1 MPARAPARARAP
13 VASVGGDGDADH
25 FVRRNRLGHA
35 AVRAGMR
42 AVGHARADEL
52 RQFPPWRLRHD
63 GRLHHAHPGQ
73 PRGPAVLRRTCHRFL
88 RHRADRRRVRAH
100 ALCACLRQEPSR
112 PGSVHHRPRVH
123 GGRRRRLRHGIAAG
137 LHPDP
142 ERVTGPL
149 RNFLRRCGPMST
161 AHHRR
166 LRAAHARA
174 AAHPLQ
180 HPLRQPAARLGRRCA
195 RRARLGHQRQRGVH
209 VDVCRRIRSR
219 RSRRGAGRW
228 ESRPPFAASA
238 VIHGLLSDRG
248 DGRRHL
254 EHHRSLRRL
263 AFDRHR
269 GRRRQVLCP
278 KIRGVRDLH
287 HHDRPSDL
295 ASAGPVC
302 PRRRQVG
309 MASALVA
316 EVGRR
321 LATRARW
328 RPLEYAFWLAA
339 LASLF
344 LVPGRHLILTEIAW
358 LALFALSLDLIL
370 GYAGIISLGHAAFFG
385 LGSYLAALL
394 AKHGIIN
401 EPVLAL
407 VLSGVCAAVLG
418 FATSF
423 LVLRGS
429 DLTRLMVT
437 LGVAL
442 IMREIANQIPDITG
456 GADGLQGVVIGPIL
470 GVFQFDI
477 FGHVAYAY
485 CLAVLF
491 VLFLL
496 ARRVVYSPFGLSL
509 RAVKGNPLRAASISI
524 SVNARLVAIYT
535 FAAFY
540 AGIAGALL
548 AQTTAFASLDVFSF
562 ERSADLLLVLIIGG
576 TGYLYGGLIGAVIF
590 KLMQDWIANLTPQ
603 YWQFW
608 IGLVLVLIVL
618 IGRDRIGL
626 WTGGVRVL
634 AERVTRR
641 LAPGAAPVPVPP
653 GEGS

>member
-1 MPARAPARARAP
+1 
-13 VASVGGDGDADH
+13 
-25 FVRRNRLGHA
+25 
-35 AVRAGMR
+35 
-42 AVGHARADEL
+42 
-52 RQFPPWRLRHD
+52 
-63 GRLHHAHPGQ
+63 
-73 PRGPAVLRRTCHRFL
+73 
-88 RHRADRRRVRAH
+88 
-100 ALCACLRQEPSR
+100 
-112 PGSVHHRPRVH
+112 
-123 GGRRRRLRHGIAAG
+123 
-137 LHPDP
+137 
-142 ERVTGPL
+142 
-149 RNFLRRCGPMST
+149 
-161 AHHRR
+161 
-166 LRAAHARA
+166 
-174 AAHPLQ
+174 
-180 HPLRQPAARLGRRCA
+180 
-195 RRARLGHQRQRGVH
+195 
-209 VDVCRRIRSR
+209 
-219 RSRRGAGRW
+219 
-228 ESRPPFAASA
+228 
-238 VIHGLLSDRG
+238 
-248 DGRRHL
+248 
-254 EHHRSLRRL
+254 
-263 AFDRHR
+263 
-269 GRRRQVLCP
+269 
-278 KIRGVRDLH
+278 
-287 HHDRPSDL
+287 
-295 ASAGPVC
+295 
-302 PRRRQVG
+302 

-316 EVGRR
+316 EVARR
-321 LATRARW
+321 LARHARW

-339 LASLF
+339 LASVF
-344 LVPGRHLILTEIAW
+344 LLPGRHLILTEIAW

-394 AKHGIIN
+394 AKHGVIT

-407 VLSGVCAAVLG
+407 VVSGVCAAVLG

-442 IMREIANQIPDITG
+442 IMREIANQIPEVTG
-456 GADGLQGVVIGPIL
+456 GADGLQGVVVAPIL
-470 GVFQFDI
+470 GMFHFDI
-477 FGHVAYAY
+477 FGHVSYAY
-485 CLAVLF
+485 CLIVLF

-509 RAVKGNPLRAASISI
+509 RSVKGNALRASSIGI

-540 AGIAGALL
+540 AGVAGALL

-618 IGRDRIGL
+618 VGRDRIGL
-626 WTGGVRVL
+626 WTGGVRAL
-634 AERVTRR
+634 AERLTRR

-653 GEGS
+653 GEGR